1 MKENGKNQQQFKFK
15 LIHLSS
21 PLFVNVFFFL
31 MSSFI
36 SEFFRF
42 RRLISASGNL
52 DQQKSRRSEC
62 DGFDDSRF
70 ETVAQ
75 KAAES

>member
-1 MKENGKNQQQFKFK
+1 MKENGKNQQQIKFK
-15 LIHLSS
+15 LTHLLA
-21 PLFVNVFFFL
+21 PYLVNLFFFL

-36 SEFFRF
+36 SDFFRP
-42 RRLISASGNL
+42 RRLISASRIL

-62 DGFDDSRF
+62 DGFDNSRF